1 MASIKIDQAF
11 IFEFIAGAFELPI
24 AFENDG
30 YKPVQGTPYAQI
42 KVKQNDTTKQTLN
55 HSDVTDGIFRIYLRY
70 PAGSGAVAAKTK
82 AEEIIAYFAPGN
94 RIGYGG
100 QSVLIESTAR
110 KEGIQNNNWYE
121 IIITLS
127 YWASV

>member
-1 MASIKIDQAF
+1 MASLKIDQAF
-11 IFEFIAGAFELPI
+11 TFEFIAGAFGLPI
-24 AFENDG
+24 AHENIN
-30 YKPVQGTPYAQI
+30 YEPVQGTPYAEI
-42 KVKQNDTTKQTLN
+42 KVMPNDTTKLTQN
-55 HSDVTDGIFRIYLRY
+55 KSDVTDGIFRIYLRY

-94 RIGYGG
+94 SIGYSG
-100 QSVLIESTAR
+100 QSVLIQSTAR
-110 KEGIQNNNWYE
+110 KEGIQNDNWYE

>member
-11 IFEFIAGAFELPI
+11 IFEFIAGAFGLPI

-30 YKPVQGTPYAQI
+30 YEPVQGTPYAQI

>member
-11 IFEFIAGAFELPI
+11 IFEFIAGAFGLPI

-30 YKPVQGTPYAQI
+30 YKPVQGTPYAEI
-42 KVKQNDTTKQTLN
+42 IVLPNDVSKYTQNGSN
-55 HSDVTDGIFRIYLRY
+55 ITDGIFRIHLRY
-70 PAGSGAVAAKTK
+70 PSGSGAVAAKTK

-94 RIGYGG
+94 SIGYSG
-100 QSVLIESTAR
+100 QSVLIEKTAR